1 MLDNSMIS
9 GLIKPLITLLDE
21 YGISAKMLFSDAEL
35 NPLPRVKQSSQT
47 TQPQAVRAQMSVSA
61 LERARK
67 LTKEPAIALYYGQ
80 RVSIS
85 SLGTLGFALMSCTD
99 IASVL
104 RLLIRY
110 HPILTSELSWELCEE
125 FCDELGEGL
134 ADDARGVTL
143 RAQFHSGNRDQQR
156 LLIESHFSSIN
167 AIGTYFLNR
176 PMFGVELHLNYSAP
190 EYADIYQQIFAVP
203 VLFDQANC
211 QLLMN
216 NELLDF
222 KLVTANPGSQ
232 VFFRQQCEL
241 LLSELNAEENIAAEV
256 RRLLMHASGN
266 FPDITQVASALF
278 MSERTLRR
286 RLKAEG
292 TSFRRLFDEVR
303 NVLAQ
308 EYLTATAITVAE
320 IADLLGYTECANFRR
335 AFIRW
340 NRITPIE
347 YRLQSN

>member
-35 NPLPRVKQSSQT
+35 SPLSRVTQT
-47 TQPQAVRAQMSVSA
+47 QQARAQMSVSA

-110 HPILTSELSWELCEE
+110 HPILTSELSWELC
-125 FCDELGEGL
+125 DE
-134 ADDARGVTL
+134 ARGVTL

-176 PMFGVELHLNYSAP
+176 PMFGVELHLNYPAP
-190 EYADIYQQIFAVP
+190 EYADIYRQVFAVP

-222 KLVTANPGSQ
+222 KLTTANPGSQ

-241 LLSELNAEENIAAEV
+241 MLSELNAEENIAAEV

-286 RLKAEG
+286 RLQAEG
-292 TSFRRLFDEVR
+292 ISFRRVFDEVR

-335 AFIRW
+335 AFVRW
-340 NRITPIE
+340 NGITPID
-347 YRLQSN
+347 YRLITD

>member
-1 MLDNSMIS
+1 MLDNLMIS

-35 NPLPRVKQSSQT
+35 SPLSRVAQT
-47 TQPQAVRAQMSVSA
+47 QQARAQMSVSA

-125 FCDELGEGL
+125 
-134 ADDARGVTL
+134 ARGVTL

-176 PMFGVELHLNYSAP
+176 PMFGVELHLNYPAP

-203 VLFDQANC
+203 VLFDQADC
-211 QLLMN
+211 QLLMSD
-216 NELLDF
+216 ELLDF
-222 KLVTANPGSQ
+222 KLTTANPGSQ

-241 LLSELNAEENIAAEV
+241 MLSELNAEENIAAEV

-286 RLKAEG
+286 RLQDEG

-320 IADLLGYTECANFRR
+320 IADLLGYTECVNFRR
-335 AFIRW
+335 AFVRW

-347 YRLQSN
+347 YRSKSKVKKS